1 MNKQDKDPQNMGGGV
16 PSHDINQE
24 ARQNNFSDVADNFY
38 LPKIVEGSL
47 LTEIAIHKQYFQ
59 RQVHVIDDVDRTW
72 VAFLNRGIFH
82 RPFSRETL
90 LARVQGRWQTFQEIS
105 SNIEAS
111 EKTVRNIFAE
121 CRDLGMI
128 DNRTEGNRIVIQASD
143 RGLKM
148 YYRYVKGLYDVH
160 NRMRKEYLKNILEYQ
175 RLKKWAQYM
184 EDPSKYNSD
193 KKGGATS

>member
-1 MNKQDKDPQNMGGGV
+1 M
-16 PSHDINQE
+16 
-24 ARQNNFSDVADNFY
+24 RQGNNFNEVADNFY

-47 LTEIAIHKQYFQ
+47 LTEIEIHKQYFQ
-59 RQVHVIDDVDRTW
+59 TQVHVVDDVDRTW

-90 LARVQGRWQTFQEIS
+90 LARVQERWQTFQEVS

-121 CRDLGMI
+121 CRDLEMV
-128 DNRTEGNRIVIQASD
+128 DHKYEGNRIVIQASD

-148 YYRYVKGLYDVH
+148 YYRYIKGLYDVH

-175 RLKKWAQYM
+175 RLKKWGTYL
-184 EDPSKYNSD
+184 EGS
-193 KKGGATS
+193 TT

>member
-1 MNKQDKDPQNMGGGV
+1 MNKQNKDPQNMGGGV

-24 ARQNNFSDVADNFY
+24 AMQNNFSDVADNFY

-47 LTEIAIHKQYFQ
+47 LTEIEIHKQYFQ

-90 LARVQGRWQTFQEIS
+90 LARVQGRWQTFLEVS

-121 CRDLGMI
+121 CRDLGMV
-128 DNRTEGNRIVIQASD
+128 DNRNDGNRIVIQASE

-148 YYRYVKGLYDVH
+148 YYRYIKGLYDVH
-160 NRMRKEYLKNILEYQ
+160 NRMRKDFHKDILEYQ
-175 RLKKWAQYM
+175 RLKKWGNYL
-184 EDPSKYNSD
+184 EDPTKYEAD